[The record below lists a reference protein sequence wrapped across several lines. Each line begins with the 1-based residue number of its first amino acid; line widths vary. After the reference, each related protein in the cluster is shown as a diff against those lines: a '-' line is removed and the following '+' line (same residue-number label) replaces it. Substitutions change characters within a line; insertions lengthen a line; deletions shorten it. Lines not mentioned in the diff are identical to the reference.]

1 MIETERHQLRVLI
14 ANEKRDR
21 LELLAQ
27 VVIGLGHDVIAREIY
42 VKEVGTA
49 TAREHPDVALVGLG
63 SSSDHALE
71 LISEIVREASC
82 PVIAILHAA
91 DPDYVHEAARRG
103 VFAYIIDGTPEE
115 LQSAID
121 ITLQRFAEYQN
132 LQGAFGRRALIE
144 QAKGILMARHAIGA
158 DRVTGH
164 QDALRLL
171 DHGPAT
177 ERSLQVVVLPEAL
190 QGDVESALQLLG
202 RGVHDVGEDAPPR
215 RLAHVGRVLHGQQGD
230 HRAGG
235 LADDLGD
242 QLERVIRGQAEADE
256 SHVGMLACGDRG
268 DLAHVDLTR
277 DHLVAEP
284 GHNLGEQLEPVAPL
298 VRDQDAK
305 MLALVLEHRRN
316 SLVGPL
322 YFSAARPR
330 VRGATSSLVARVEGR
345 TERCTTSRSHRKR
358 PPQPSLSQLSL
369 SSRAARACAGSDAAP
384 ASTARRSRSWR
395 SSSS

>member
-158 DRVTGH
+158 DRAFEILRGH
-164 QDALRLL
+164 SQRNGRKLGDIAAAVVDSHLL
-171 DHGPAT
+171 LLPVVPPHVAAADGDGSAT
-177 ERSLQVVVLPEAL
+177 DGDGSSAL
-190 QGDVESALQLLG
+190 QG
-202 RGVHDVGEDAPPR
+202 
-215 RLAHVGRVLHGQQGD
+215 
-230 HRAGG
+230 
-235 LADDLGD
+235 
-242 QLERVIRGQAEADE
+242 
-256 SHVGMLACGDRG
+256 
-268 DLAHVDLTR
+268 
-277 DHLVAEP
+277 
-284 GHNLGEQLEPVAPL
+284 
-298 VRDQDAK
+298 
-305 MLALVLEHRRN
+305 
-316 SLVGPL
+316 
-322 YFSAARPR
+322 
-330 VRGATSSLVARVEGR
+330 
-345 TERCTTSRSHRKR
+345 
-358 PPQPSLSQLSL
+358 
-369 SSRAARACAGSDAAP
+369 
-384 ASTARRSRSWR
+384 
-395 SSSS
+395 